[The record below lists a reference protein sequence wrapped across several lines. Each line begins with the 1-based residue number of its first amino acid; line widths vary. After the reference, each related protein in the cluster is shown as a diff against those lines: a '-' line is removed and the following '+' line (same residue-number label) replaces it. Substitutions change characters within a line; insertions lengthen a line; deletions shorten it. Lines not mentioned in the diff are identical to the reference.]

1 MSEESQG
8 ALDQIYQELK
18 KSRDEIG
25 LKAHLG
31 SMELRDKWQKLEGEW
46 DTWVHQVKK
55 DIDAKSDDLEAELR
69 AAGGDTLRKVEIATR
84 VTISKLKR
92 GIEEVAEELKGK

>member
-1 MSEESQG
+1 MSGENQG
-8 ALDQIYQELK
+8 PLDQIYQELK

-25 LKAHLG
+25 LKLHLG
-31 SMELRDKWQKLEGEW
+31 SMELRDRWQELEGEW

-55 DIDAKSDDLEAELR
+55 DLGAKSDDLEAELR
-69 AAGGDTLRKVEIATR
+69 EAGGDTLKKVEIATR

-92 GIEEVAEELKGK
+92 GLEEVAAELKGK